1 MTGILPLL
9 LGLDFDGV
17 LCDSALECFVSS
29 WLAYHPK
36 YEKEANIS
44 IRLDQKAA
52 FFSLRPFIRSGEDYV
67 LIQELLDHGREPAEQ
82 ESFDREVDNA
92 GSGKMRKYRERF
104 YQGRENLLQSDR
116 EFWISLNR
124 LYPHI
129 EEPLKRLYM
138 RDNIHIIST
147 KRSDFI
153 MEILN
158 SRNIPFPINRIHF
171 VDRSNKLE
179 LMEELLSVSRYE
191 RALFIDDQID
201 HLTGNT
207 CDNLEVRLASWGYIK
222 KSWLTNTEG
231 IGVVRPIDMDQIFR
245 RAEIG

>member
-1 MTGILPLL
+1 MTETLPLL

-29 WLAYHPK
+29 WLAYHPNH
-36 YEKEANIS
+36 EKEANKS
-44 IRLDQKAA
+44 VRLDHKTA

-67 LIQELLDHGREPAEQ
+67 LIQELIDHGREPLDQ
-82 ESFDREVDNA
+82 ESFDREVEKA
-92 GSGKMRKYRERF
+92 GPGKMRKYRERF
-104 YQGRENLLQSDR
+104 YQGRETMLQSNR
-116 EFWISLNR
+116 EFWIGLNR
-124 LYPHI
+124 LYPHML
-129 EEPLKRLYM
+129 EPLKRLCR

-153 MEILN
+153 VEILT
-158 SRNIPFPINRIHF
+158 SRNIPFPVNRIHF

-179 LMEELLSVSRYE
+179 LMKELLSESRYKK
-191 RALFIDDQID
+191 ALFIDDQID

-207 CDNLEVRLASWGYIK
+207 CDDVEVRLASWGYIK

-231 IGVVRPIDMDQIFR
+231 IGVVTPVDMDEIFR